1 MEPYRHTQIS
11 SILIG
16 ILLLVATITVAVQ
29 PTRWSLPLLLP
40 ALVVLLLFG
49 WLTVTVDEGAVA
61 LRFGVGLI
69 RRRIPLTT
77 IETWDVVRN
86 PWWYGWGI
94 RVYPGG
100 ILYNVAGLSAVQIG
114 LADGRRLRIG
124 SDEPDALAAVLA
136 RRLGDRATSGAAA
149 PVTAVRRGPWWL
161 IVVFN
166 ILVLGAVLVAIAV
179 QRRPPSVVVSESAV
193 TISAGYGDTIAVRDI
208 TDVSL
213 EARLPRVERRTN
225 GFALGQTLRGSFDL
239 AGIGHARLFVT
250 RDVPPYVRIRTA
262 GQVFYVNYDDPSQT
276 RALYEEVTAAA
287 R

>member
-40 ALVVLLLFG
+40 ALVVLPLFG

-239 AGIGHARLFVT
+239 AGIGHARPTSTTTIRCRRGRCT
-250 RDVPPYVRIRTA
+250 RR
-262 GQVFYVNYDDPSQT
+262 
-276 RALYEEVTAAA
+276 
-287 R
+287 